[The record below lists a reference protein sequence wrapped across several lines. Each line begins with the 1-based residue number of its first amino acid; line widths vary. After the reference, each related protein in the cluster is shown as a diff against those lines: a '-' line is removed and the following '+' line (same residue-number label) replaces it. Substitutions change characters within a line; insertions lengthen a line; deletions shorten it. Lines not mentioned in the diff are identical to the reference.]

1 MYDALRAK
9 GIPTALCMFEG
20 EQHGFRQAKNIRRCI
35 GDPLGVGPCACCGG
49 KAASLTGAMASADAE
64 HFFFCRV
71 FGLPA
76 TMPADVEPI
85 EIVNLPPSASI

>member
-1 MYDALRAK
+1 VQAQAMYDALRAK
-9 GIPTALCMFEG
+9 GIPTALVMFEG

-35 GDPLGVGPCACCGG
+35 
-49 KAASLTGAMASADAE
+49 DAE
-64 HFFFCRV
+64 YYFFSSI
-71 FGLPA
+71 FGMPA